1 MKQGEAT
8 VHYCKRRLTPFTSP
22 HVDIFYGTHE
32 SIDIVVVVATAD
44 VVVGGADEVVVVVI
58 LNKVKRHMYK
68 YTNKL
73 HRNKS
78 RI

>member
-44 VVVGGADEVVVVVI
+44 VGGGGADEAVVVI

-68 YTNKL
+68 
-73 HRNKS
+73 
-78 RI
+78 